1 MLKHVASLGLLLAV
15 GCGGQLPEP
24 ESPGAQVYARR
35 CGECHRAYA
44 PPSMT
49 WPMWQYQLGRMH
61 LLFTQLGRPWL
72 APDEE
77 RLITDYIQ
85 RHAGGT
91 S

>member
-1 MLKHVASLGLLLAV
+1 MLKHVAWLGLLLAV
-15 GCGGQLPEP
+15 GCGRQLPEP
-24 ESPGAQVYARR
+24 ESAGAQAFVHR

-44 PPSMT
+44 PQSMT

>member
-1 MLKHVASLGLLLAV
+1 
-15 GCGGQLPEP
+15 
-24 ESPGAQVYARR
+24 
-35 CGECHRAYA
+35 
-44 PPSMT
+44 MT

-61 LLFTQLGRPWL
+61 LLFTQLGRPWI

-85 RHAGGT
+85 RHAEGT